1 MKEDRFD
8 VAYRLLDDEL
18 VDSDGRRCGR
28 VDDIEFDGEPGR
40 PAEITAILSG
50 PGLWSQRMPR
60 ALRGLS
66 ARIFGDDCV
75 SVPWDA
81 VKDIA
86 EVVYLKRPGAE
97 LGLGRGDD
105 AVGRIVR
112 RIPGS

>member
-18 VDSDGRRCGR
+18 IDSDGRRCGR
-28 VDDIEFDGEPGR
+28 VDDGEPGR

-50 PGLWSQRMPR
+50 PGVWSQRMPR
-60 ALRGLS
+60 ALRGVS
-66 ARIFGDDCV
+66 ARIFGDDRV

-86 EVVYLKRPGAE
+86 EVVYLKRPGGE

-112 RIPGS
+112 